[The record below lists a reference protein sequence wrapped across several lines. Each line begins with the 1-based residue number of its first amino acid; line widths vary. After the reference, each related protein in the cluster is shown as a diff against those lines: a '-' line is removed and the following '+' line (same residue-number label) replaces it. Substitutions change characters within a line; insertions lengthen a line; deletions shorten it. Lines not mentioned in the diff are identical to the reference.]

1 MRLMLKLVPFVCQ
14 TNGTSLSTSRMVLAV
29 ALLANRLSAVAWSS
43 GPGVLGCRRPRA
55 GRRSLSDNTS
65 LRVT

>member
-1 MRLMLKLVPFVCQ
+1 
-14 TNGTSLSTSRMVLAV
+14 MVLAV